1 MKEYG
6 RRLRL
11 TPSEVALIED
21 KRKESDE
28 ERILI
33 IGDLHAPFI
42 KNGYLEHCIE
52 IGEKYQTNHTI
63 FIGDIIDNHY
73 SSFHSTDPDGYSA
86 GEELN
91 RAVDQIADWYEAFPH
106 ADVVMGNHDRIIVRK
121 AFSAGV
127 SEKWIKGF
135 DEVLETPNWN
145 FDLQFEYNGVL
156 YIHGEGGGGT
166 SGVMAK
172 ALNKRKSVVQGHWHT
187 QNHINWNVSEVDR
200 LFGMQIGCGI
210 DDKAYALAYAKYNIR
225 KSILSCGVVL
235 DDGQL
240 PILEPMRL

>member
-6 RRLRL
+6 KRLRL
-11 TPSEVALIED
+11 TPSEVAFIEQ
-21 KRKESDE
+21 KRLENTE
-28 ERILI
+28 ERVLV

-42 KNGYLEHCIE
+42 KEGYLDHCID
-52 IGEKYQTNHTI
+52 ISEKYQTNRTI

-86 GEELN
+86 GEELQ
-91 RAVDQIADWYEAFPH
+91 RAIDQIAGWYEAFPE
-106 ADVVMGNHDRIIVRK
+106 ADVVLGNHDRIIVRK

-156 YIHGEGGGGT
+156 YIHGEGGGGQA
-166 SGVMAK
+166 GAMGK
-172 ALNKRKSVVQGHWHT
+172 ALNKRKSIVQGHWHT

-200 LFGMQIGCGI
+200 
-210 DDKAYALAYAKYNIR
+210 D
-225 KSILSCGVVL
+225 
-235 DDGQL
+235 
-240 PILEPMRL
+240 RLWYR